1 MPQSGSEALYGGAA
15 RAAAAVT
22 RGAVGAVTRGASR
35 AVDTAV
41 IGDRGRDRGVASR
54 LGRR

>member
-1 MPQSGSEALYGGAA
+1 MPKSGSEALHGGAA
-15 RAAAAVT
+15 RAIDT
-22 RGAVGAVTRGASR
+22 AVTRGASR

-41 IGDRGRDRGVASR
+41 IGDWGHDKGVASR